1 MGLPVSRFVVEYAN
15 RGLWSGEMGLRRQF
29 ANIGC
34 GYLTQTY
41 TAQIT
46 QRAAN
51 AIMDAIT
58 IRTDTLRTDP
68 LREPP
73 NQSS

>member
-1 MGLPVSRFVVEYAN
+1 M
-15 RGLWSGEMGLRRQF
+15 
-29 ANIGC
+29 
-34 GYLTQTY
+34 QTY

-58 IRTDTLRTDP
+58 IWTDTLGKDP
-68 LREPP
+68 RREPP
-73 NQSS
+73 TQSLWLLPSESPTTNPRLYWITRPLFEGSYLCIAI